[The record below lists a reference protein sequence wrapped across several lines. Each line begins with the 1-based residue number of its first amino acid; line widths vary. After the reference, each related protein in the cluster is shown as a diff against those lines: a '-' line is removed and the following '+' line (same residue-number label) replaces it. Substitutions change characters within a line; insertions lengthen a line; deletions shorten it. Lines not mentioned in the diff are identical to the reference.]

1 MLDTKWTRPNELY
14 SCCSQLKNI
23 KPDYPDFAG
32 FSRPFQAVF
41 TGFSWFF
48 PVFFTVSGVTI
59 FANLEVA
66 PSIFQ
71 ALDIF
76 GGGTLLG

>member
-1 MLDTKWTRPNELY
+1 MQNRVFLHL
-14 SCCSQLKNI
+14 
-23 KPDYPDFAG
+23 FAQTG
-32 FSRPFQAVF
+32 FCGFFTAFSR
-41 TGFSWFF
+41 GFHSFF
-48 PVFFTVSGVTI
+48 IAFSRYFHGVTI

>member
-1 MLDTKWTRPNELY
+1 MRKMGHKIAKPFFLHFLH
-14 SCCSQLKNI
+14 

-32 FSRPFQAVF
+32 FSRPFHGFF
-41 TGFSWFF
+41 TGFSWLFH
-48 PVFFTVSGVTI
+48 VFFTVWCHFF